1 MCREKER
8 NRKREQRA
16 KRKAEQLLDHVDG
29 HKRTKKPKVMSKQ
42 QSAELPE
49 AAKLKSVKKK
59 GKRLQQNIRRLKA
72 SAVSPDKRV
81 DQDIVS
87 PDNVRKMA
95 SRAKQ
100 HLPSCSTRWGAAV
113 GHLIKQATPRRRSI
127 ALKDLQADC
136 SSTVSALARKVGR
149 PTRKEAVAKQL
160 IFTTSTNKHTWQYLN
175 RNKKDKVGKL
185 KKKREHWARV
195 VKNYLERDDVSRQMP
210 GKRDVIKDDQGILVA
225 KRHLLM
231 TKRQAYKKFKV
242 ENTGYPYQFTTF
254 RKTIPRHIKQLSL
267 KHRRVCICTRCY
279 NTENKLKALSKKA
292 IQAGELDLQ
301 MTLNGAYVEF
311 ICPYVEEFPNRD
323 CIIGS
328 CKHCGPAKLKER
340 YSPLTNKLGVD
351 EVSWLEWKLIKN
363 EYTDTKG
370 NFNKK
375 KCWRQETVKDE
386 LKNVVEK
393 LCDEMKDIAGHLY
406 RANFQHAQEQY
417 LIKNLPLDE
426 ALIHCDFSQ
435 NYALTPQDEIESA
448 HFQQKQVTLHTCLL
462 IRHAVTSTNDNPIL
476 VKESIGQFSDNLK
489 HDKDACFS
497 FTDQLIKHI
506 QNSDGYE
513 INKIHRFSDNAATQY
528 KCKESF
534 SHLQSFQEK
543 YKIKLVYHY
552 CEPGHGKGPAD
563 GIGATIKNGLARAV
577 ESDAVVLN
585 KAYRPNAHLLD
596 ILCN

>member
-1 MCREKER
+1 
-8 NRKREQRA
+8 
-16 KRKAEQLLDHVDG
+16 
-29 HKRTKKPKVMSKQ
+29 
-42 QSAELPE
+42 
-49 AAKLKSVKKK
+49 
-59 GKRLQQNIRRLKA
+59 
-72 SAVSPDKRV
+72 
-81 DQDIVS
+81 
-87 PDNVRKMA
+87 
-95 SRAKQ
+95 
-100 HLPSCSTRWGAAV
+100 
-113 GHLIKQATPRRRSI
+113 
-127 ALKDLQADC
+127 
-136 SSTVSALARKVGR
+136 
-149 PTRKEAVAKQL
+149 
-160 IFTTSTNKHTWQYLN
+160 
-175 RNKKDKVGKL
+175 
-185 KKKREHWARV
+185 
-195 VKNYLERDDVSRQMP
+195 MP

-225 KRHLLM
+225 KHHLLM
-231 TKRQAYKKFKV
+231 TKRQANKKFKV

-351 EVSWLEWKLIKN
+351 EVSWLEWKLIEN

-370 NFNKK
+370 NLNKK
-375 KCWRQETVKDE
+375 KCWSQETVKDE

-406 RANFQHAQEQY
+406 RVNFQHAQEQY

-426 ALIHCDFSQ
+426 AVILCDFSQ

-489 HDKDACFS
+489 HDKDAVFS

-577 ESDAVVLN
+577 VSDAVVLKNAYDCYLYASRYLTEIN
-585 KAYRPNAHLLD
+585 KDDPGRSRLMENSRRHIMYLPLRQMNAPKLKNVYPIPKTRALRYAEICSPGMFLTKELSCCCKACIGTEEVACQYKMFQGASQMYSLKTGKAAECILYKTLQNLLINMFFLNRNWITKVPD
-596 ILCN
+596 TCFDVFRSLGQSRQWHYPDFGKQE